1 MYGLRKYSRFLFFHV
16 TVHFSQQCLLKSLS
30 YPHVY
35 ILVSFVVDCVL
46 SHFSCVHLFVTLWT
60 AAHQAPL
67 SMRFFRQD
75 YWSGLPFPT
84 PGDLPNPGM
93 EPTNILKRERELSWS
108 QTEHRNWWRSSRVD
122 FLSQFWLF
130 SDSGRTSSWA
140 TKGSNWII
148 FPQRVGSLC
157 SFISVSNANLGR
169 AAKIYT
175 LVTESH

>member
-1 MYGLRKYSRFLFFHV
+1 MRKSKQTGAGFTQSKRMQESRVGLGTSLVVQWLRLHAP
-16 TVHFSQQCLLKSLS
+16 KSGRLDS
-30 YPHVY
+30 IPGQGTRSHMLPLEEPVCTSKTQLNQ
-35 ILVSFVVDCVL
+35 INKCAVL

-122 FLSQFWLF
+122 FLSQF
-130 SDSGRTSSWA
+130 
-140 TKGSNWII
+140 
-148 FPQRVGSLC
+148 
-157 SFISVSNANLGR
+157 
-169 AAKIYT
+169 
-175 LVTESH
+175 